1 MTAYDERI
9 WSPTLFS
16 LKDYPQ
22 TNSIEC
28 TRSIV
33 FFERH
38 FSQQSFKS
46 YISFKPV

>member
-1 MTAYDERI
+1 MNGFDLPPCLVWKIIPKLT
-9 WSPTLFS
+9 
-16 LKDYPQ
+16 Q
-22 TNSIEC
+22 IEC
-28 TRSIV
+28 TWSIV